1 MDTFTHLRS
10 MEAPTIPLTTRTTLL
25 AFSIG
30 MLMMG
35 GCAHVDPDDPDSSAA
50 MLANPAM
57 SGARQAHRDLK
68 AKQIQL
74 MEAGVVGVDPPE
86 VAPND
91 PRFRNIP
98 RKHLPSGP
106 DEPHAAAWAKYARA
120 YNAVVIK
127 DFERETGQ

>member
-1 MDTFTHLRS
+1 
-10 MEAPTIPLTTRTTLL
+10 
-25 AFSIG
+25 
-30 MLMMG
+30 
-35 GCAHVDPDDPDSSAA
+35 
-50 MLANPAM
+50 M
-57 SGARQAHRDLK
+57 SGARQAHRDLR

-74 MEAGVVGVDPPE
+74 MEAGEPALTQPTI
-86 VAPND
+86 APND

-127 DFERETGQ
+127 DFDRETGQ